1 MAETEDLQSPCVSFL
16 KEQESDCLHCAVRNS
31 ALFSELAPDDLDQ
44 RLKTIHNGLV
54 RADTVIYRQGQEADA
69 VFTLRNGLVKLIA
82 GADTATSRI
91 VRVLGR
97 GAAVGLESASG
108 GTYEHTAIA
117 LRDLNLCRIPRAVL
131 LALGEQH
138 PGLLAGLVSKWREH
152 ALLAD
157 RWISTICVGKQKGKE
172 IALIRLLIEIS
183 GDPID
188 TVRLPRTADMAA
200 ILGCSPEGVSRR
212 MAKLKRQ
219 GLLRRVAPWTYQCDP
234 SLIAGASD
242 SSSD

>member
-1 MAETEDLQSPCVSFL
+1 MAETTDLQSPCVSFL
-16 KEQESDCLHCAVRNS
+16 KEQESDCLRCAVRNS
-31 ALFSELAPDDLDQ
+31 ALFSELAPNDLDQ
-44 RLKTIHNGLV
+44 RLNAIHNGVV
-54 RADTVIYRQGQEADA
+54 RADTVIYRQEQEANA
-69 VFTLRNGLVKLIA
+69 VFTVRNGLVKLIA
-82 GADTATSRI
+82 GAADTATPRI

-108 GTYEHTAIA
+108 GRYEHTAIA

-183 GDPID
+183 GDPLD

-219 GLLRRVAPWTYQCDP
+219 GLLRRVAPWTYRCDP

-242 SSSD
+242 